1 MAPSYHVVG
10 IGNAIVD
17 VLAHATDDFL
27 DSHGFPKGSM
37 TLIDAHQAQKIYGE
51 MGPGI
56 ECSGGSAANTMAGFA
71 SLGGRAAFIGKVH
84 DDQLGRVFRHDMT
97 SIGVSY
103 ATPPMR
109 KGPTTARCL
118 ILVTPDA
125 QRTMQTYLGAC
136 VELGPEDID
145 EEVIAAS
152 SITYLEGY
160 LYDPPQAKEAFLKAA
175 TIAHRAGGRV
185 ALSLSDSFC
194 VNRHRAEFL
203 DLVKNHIDILFANEA
218 EIMALYEAQ
227 DFDQALQQAK
237 GYCEVVALT
246 RSAKGSVVL
255 AGSEAHI
262 IDAQPVSK
270 VVDTTGAGDLYAA
283 GFLWGLSRNLSLA
296 DCARAGGVCA
306 AEVISHIGARPD
318 QPLGPLVK
326 KALGL

>member
-1 MAPSYHVVG
+1 
-10 IGNAIVD
+10 
-17 VLAHATDDFL
+17 
-27 DSHGFPKGSM
+27 M
-37 TLIDAHQAQKIYGE
+37 TLIDAHQAQKIYGA

-97 SIGVSY
+97 SIGV
-103 ATPPMR
+103 AFTTPAMR

-136 VELGPEDID
+136 VELGPEDI
-145 EEVIAAS
+145 EEELIASS

-160 LYDPPQAKEAFLKAA
+160 LYDPPRAKEAFQKAA

-194 VNRHRAEFL
+194 VHRHRAEFVE
-203 DLVKNHIDILFANEA
+203 LVKSHVDILFANEA
-218 EIMALYEAQ
+218 EICALYECEN
-227 DFDQALQQAK
+227 FDDALQEAR
-237 GYCEVVALT
+237 GHCEVAALT

-255 AGSEAHI
+255 AGDEVHVV
-262 IDAQPVSK
+262 DAMAVEK

-283 GFLWGLSRNLSLA
+283 GFLWGLTHGHSLA
-296 DCARAGGVCA
+296 DCGRAGGACA
-306 AEVISHIGARPD
+306 AEIISHIGARPD
-318 QPLGPLVK
+318 QPLGPLVTS
-326 KALGL
+326 ALGK